1 MELTHLQKTRF
12 SLAFFLMLSFLLPAH
27 SLTLVGKLDVKYPS
41 IIASFYP
48 ANENLSYWSD
58 PLLREEFENQ
68 LSIMA
73 TAEVNDHI
81 FNRYNQLKEAAR
93 LKNWQ
98 DYEHLA
104 SDALIFY
111 LSYLGQLDK
120 KGFAWLFG
128 SRVEDN
134 LKAPSENTINTFF
147 TANSEQVKL
156 QYLQELLPP
165 SEGYNKLY
173 QSYIAFQNLAYETS
187 EGVTLSPLAKKKLT
201 LKQKEILI
209 QRLHISGDISL
220 QQKQQF
226 ISEEPT
232 RYSPKLEQVVKQ
244 FQARHGLVEDGVIGK
259 KTRHWL
265 NFSYPERL
273 RIMALNLLRVQLW
286 DTVEQNKIIV
296 NIPSFEMQ
304 YWEDDQKIFESKIIV
319 GRLTRRTPLFTSKL
333 DSIIFN
339 PNWKVPDSIMRKDIL
354 PKVLNSP
361 EYLNKNNFEIV
372 DSWHTQEV
380 IDPEQIDWKTV
391 SVENF
396 PYKLRQR
403 SGKSST
409 LGAYKFNTPNRNAIY
424 LHDTSA
430 KRLFDKQYR
439 AHSSGCIRVED
450 SEQFAKILMK
460 QSGFTQTDFR
470 FHNQKEETNSVT
482 LKQLISVKTIY
493 QTVWVN
499 QQGITQFRS
508 DIYHYDKARRKRNIK
523 N

>member
-1 MELTHLQKTRF
+1 MKLTYLQKAQ
-12 SLAFFLMLSFLLPAH
+12 LLLVGFLMLSLPAYSMTH
-27 SLTLVGKLDVKYPS
+27 SGKLDVKYPR
-41 IIASFYP
+41 IIASLYP
-48 ANENLSYWSD
+48 ENENITYWSD
-58 PLLREEFENQ
+58 PPLREEFENQ

-73 TAEVNDHI
+73 TAQINDHI
-81 FNRYNQLKEAAR
+81 FNRYHQLKEAAK
-93 LKNWQ
+93 LQNWQ
-98 DYEHLA
+98 DYEYLA
-104 SDALIFY
+104 SDTLIFY
-111 LSYLGQLDK
+111 LSYLEQLDK

-134 LKAPSENTINTFF
+134 LKASTESTIENFF
-147 TANSEQVKL
+147 TANSEQAKR
-156 QYLQELLPP
+156 QYIQALLPT
-165 SEGYNKLY
+165 SESYDTLY
-173 QSYIAFQNLAYETS
+173 QSYIAFQNLEYENS
-187 EGVTLSPLAKKKLT
+187 EGATLSPLAKNKLT

-209 QRLHISGDISL
+209 QRLHISGELSL
-220 QQKQQF
+220 QQKQKF

-232 RYSPKLEQVVKQ
+232 LYSPELEQVVKQ
-244 FQARHGLVEDGVIGK
+244 FQARHGLVEDGIIGK
-259 KTRHWL
+259 NTRHWL
-265 NFSYPERL
+265 NYSYTERL

-286 DTVEQNKIIV
+286 DTVDSNKIIV

-354 PKVLNSP
+354 PKVLTSP

-372 DSWHTQEV
+372 DSWHSQDI
-380 IDPEQIDWKTV
+380 IDPEQIDWNTMN
-391 SVENF
+391 VENF

-430 KRLFDKQYR
+430 KHLFNKQYR

-499 QQGITQFRS
+499 QEGITQFRS
-508 DIYHYDKARRKRNIK
+508 DIYHYDHARRKINI
-523 N
+523 NN